1 MAASIV
7 LTLVYLVGG
16 LLAAS
21 AWGAVLRALGESCT
35 PLFEWG
41 RRHRTPVL
49 SLTAFAVVLIL
60 QGYGALTFVALVV
73 SLTRHFLAVY
83 RDVLQWP
90 FWVAACVVAEW
101 PVLLLVKSASQ
112 AERHCPIH
120 LLPMALL
127 PVTLVAFPAFVFRQ
141 TLLEAGWWWL
151 PYSVT

>member
-1 MAASIV
+1 VAASIV
-7 LTLVYLVGG
+7 LILLYLVGG

-21 AWGAVLRALGESCT
+21 AWGAVLRTLGESLT

-41 RRHRTPVL
+41 RRHRAPVL
-49 SLTAFAVVLIL
+49 SLTAFTVVLIL

-83 RDVLQWP
+83 RDVFQWP
-90 FWVAACVVAEW
+90 FWVAACIVAEW

-112 AERHCPIH
+112 AERHSPIH